1 VQGPGESS
9 RASRGIFGADP
20 PSGRA
25 PAIPVDGPVALRV
38 PRGHPDGMT
47 FRPSL
52 RPGAPLLRRD
62 ATHLQV
68 GTSPGVVIADRPG
81 LLALLRLLD
90 GARDVARLEELAPSR
105 YPELAGRLPAVLQE
119 LMASGVVVDG
129 AARRP
134 ARTTYEV
141 ALRHDAWT
149 AGLVSLA
156 RGVLAASGVSRL
168 DSAEPDLLVLASQG
182 EADRAALERATL
194 LGTAHL
200 PVVLDEDRVRIG
212 PLVTPG
218 RTPCVGCHDR
228 NRADWDPAWP
238 VLVHQLGRRSTIV
251 VPADVSPVTIHA
263 AAGELAVEVLAH
275 AAGRAARTTGRC
287 LVVGPGHDERSSWP
301 VGFHPACACDLL
313 TAA

>member
-1 VQGPGESS
+1 MEGRFAAQRPAERPGESPWVS
-9 RASRGIFGADP
+9 
-20 PSGRA
+20 
-25 PAIPVDGPVALRV
+25 PVDGPVVLRSAA
-38 PRGHPDGMT
+38 GHPDGMA

-68 GTSPGVVIADRPG
+68 GTSPGVVVPDRPG
-81 LLALLRLLD
+81 LLALLRHLD
-90 GARDVARLEELAPSR
+90 GARDVARLEELAASR
-105 YPELAGRLPAVLQE
+105 FPELAGRLPAVLQE
-119 LMASGVVVDG
+119 LMAVGVVVDG
-129 AARRP
+129 ATRP
-134 ARTTYEV
+134 PTRTTYEV

-149 AGLVSLA
+149 AGLVSSV
-156 RGVLAASGVSRL
+156 RGVLTASGVGHL
-168 DSAEPDLLVLASQG
+168 DSTEPDLLVLASQG
-182 EADRAALERATL
+182 EADRTALERATL
-194 LGTAHL
+194 LGIDHL

-251 VPADVSPVTIHA
+251 VPADVSPVTLHA

-275 AAGRAARTTGRC
+275 AAGRPARTTGHC

-301 VGFHPACACDLL
+301 VGFHPSCACDLL